1 MKFYHRIRDL
11 REDSDKTQADI
22 ALVLNTSSSY
32 YSQYENGKRQVPFE
46 RVVELAKYYSV
57 SLDYIAGLTDKKH
70 SFKEWDKI

>member
-1 MKFYHRIRDL
+1 MKFYQRLRDL
-11 REDSDKTQADI
+11 REDNDKTQADI
-22 ALVLNTSSSY
+22 ALVLNTSRSY
-32 YSQYENGKRQVPFE
+32 YSQYENGKRPISFE